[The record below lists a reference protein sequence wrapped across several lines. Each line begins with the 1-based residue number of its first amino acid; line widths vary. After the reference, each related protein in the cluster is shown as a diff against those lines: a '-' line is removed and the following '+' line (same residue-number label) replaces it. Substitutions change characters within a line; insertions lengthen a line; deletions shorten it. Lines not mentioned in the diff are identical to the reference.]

1 MSYIPVFSTNNYKIQ
16 INILYNT
23 KTAKD
28 DDVANDDSTST
39 ITNDDSLNNNFY
51 IIENMN
57 DILIE
62 EFSTKNNYDRFKANY
77 KSDDNPLYIVNDSYY
92 IDANVI
98 NTIRK
103 NNSAKFPSYNSSTN
117 VSVRKADF
125 KHLYDRF
132 KEKYEK
138 NKKTSTHDYE
148 NKLLTI
154 FKDTFKK
161 VIDSL
166 KDKKISMPRA
176 IPKIDRL
183 DYLFNNEG
191 FINNDIVGG
200 ELFHKYIQNTYDTT
214 TDMDLKE
221 ALQLFYNIANSNFAN
236 KFKYE
241 YFLSTEII
249 NNIFKI
255 IQENSSNDQ
264 SQYIYGRQKPNLNNN
279 ETKENIY
286 NKYFKY
292 VFPNKKDINNLSDPD
307 KDKILMFNNV
317 YYIIKNIYLLDNTII
332 NVTNYKV
339 SNNTQEDKKKYYISQ
354 VSLLD
359 LKDNI
364 THFEI
369 EKNKVIIYLKATLK
383 YIIENPILQIN
394 YLIDDL
400 ENVRQSFLPQS
411 NILLPKDINTNYS
424 SYDKIYI
431 HNNIKYAE
439 NTQNI
444 DSIVADARK
453 KDYIK
458 NKEELFL
465 NNKALKLFKYFF
477 KRKLKT
483 ISDDKIVEKIV
494 EKNII
499 YLIRNIFKFYNNK
512 EFKKYYIADTY
523 IEKFNN
529 NLPSDEYYSITKGT
543 TIEESDK
550 YKIIFTLFTKLSSKD
565 PTPDVPVVPAAVVPA
580 VAVPAVPA
588 AAVVPAVA
596 AVPLV
601 PLAPAVI
608 GKKIFKEIES
618 SDARLSENKIYKIN
632 VVFRCYLD
640 KTGKK
645 PTFVRTL
652 VAEQC
657 LSRAQKLDNVFT
669 DNLYKTFNL
678 PENYLYNKLA
688 NITRKQKPNIIP
700 TNKVLEN
707 KVLENKVLEN
717 KVNPYAQEDIM
728 LNKRGGKV
736 IKKYNHSKNI
746 TLKHKINENVKF
758 INNNIY
764 Q

>member
-28 DDVANDDSTST
+28 DDDVANDDSTS
-39 ITNDDSLNNNFY
+39 TNDDSLNNNFY

-62 EFSTKNNYDRFKANY
+62 EFSTKINYDWFKANY
-77 KSDDNPLYIVNDSYY
+77 KGDDNPLYIVNDSYY
-92 IDANVI
+92 LDTNVI

-103 NNSAKFPSYNSSTN
+103 NNSAKFPSYNSNTN
-117 VSVRKADF
+117 VNVRKADF

-138 NKKTSTHDYE
+138 NKKTSTPDSTPDYE
-148 NKLLTI
+148 KELLTI
-154 FKDTFKK
+154 FKNTFIKIYESKKKLPQNSSIKRTTKLENLFKNDTF
-161 VIDSL
+161 ID
-166 KDKKISMPRA
+166 D
-176 IPKIDRL
+176 
-183 DYLFNNEG
+183 
-191 FINNDIVGG
+191 DIVGG

-214 TDMDLKE
+214 TDKVLKE

-249 NNIFKI
+249 NNIFKV

-264 SQYIYGRQKPNLNNN
+264 SQYLYGRQKPNLNNN

-339 SNNTQEDKKKYYISQ
+339 SNNKQEDKKKYYISQ

-369 EKNKVIIYLKATLK
+369 EKNKVIIYLRATLK

-411 NILLPKDINTNYS
+411 NILQPKDINTNYS

-431 HNNIKYAE
+431 HNNIKYVE

-444 DSIVADARK
+444 DTIVADARR

-477 KRKLKT
+477 KRKLKS
-483 ISDDKIVEKIV
+483 ISDNDKDKIV

-512 EFKKYYIADTY
+512 QFKKYYIADTY
-523 IEKFNN
+523 IEKFDN
-529 NLPSDEYYSITKGT
+529 NLPSKEYYSITKGT

-550 YKIIFTLFTKLSSKD
+550 YEIIFTLFTKLSSKD
-565 PTPDVPVVPAAVVPA
+565 PTPDVPVVPAAA
-580 VAVPAVPA
+580 AIVPA
-588 AAVVPAVA
+588 AA
-596 AVPLV
+596 
-601 PLAPAVI
+601 AVI

-657 LSRAQKLDNVFT
+657 LSRAQKLDNAFT
-669 DNLYKTFNL
+669 DSLYKTFNL

-688 NITRKQKPNIIP
+688 NITRKQKPNVVP
-700 TNKVLEN
+700 TNKVLENKVLEN

-717 KVNPYAQEDIM
+717 KVNPYPQEDIM

-736 IKKYNHSKNI
+736 IKKYNHNKNI
-746 TLKHKINENVKF
+746 TLKHKNNENVKF

>member
-39 ITNDDSLNNNFY
+39 STNDDSLNNNFY

-62 EFSTKNNYDRFKANY
+62 EFSTKINYDWFKANY
-77 KSDDNPLYIVNDSYY
+77 KGDDNPLYIVNDSYY

-103 NNSAKFPSYNSSTN
+103 NNSAKFPSYNSNTN
-117 VSVRKADF
+117 LNVRKADF

-138 NKKTSTHDYE
+138 NKKTSTSDSTPDYE
-148 NKLLTI
+148 NKLFTI
-154 FKDTFKK
+154 FKDTFIKIYESKK
-161 VIDSL
+161 KLPPNNSIKRTKNL
-166 KDKKISMPRA
+166 EN
-176 IPKIDRL
+176 
-183 DYLFNNEG
+183 LFKNDT
-191 FINNDIVGG
+191 FIEDDIVGN

-214 TDMDLKE
+214 IDKVLKE
-221 ALQLFYNIANSNFAN
+221 ALQLFYNIANSNFAY

-249 NNIFKI
+249 NNIFKV

-264 SQYIYGRQKPNLNNN
+264 SQYMYGRQKPNLNNN

-292 VFPNKKDINNLSDPD
+292 VFPNNKDINNLSDPD

-339 SNNTQEDKKKYYISQ
+339 SNNKQEEKKKYYISQ

-444 DSIVADARK
+444 NSIVADARR

-465 NNKALKLFKYFF
+465 NTKALKLFKYFF
-477 KRKLKT
+477 KRKLKDG
-483 ISDDKIVEKIV
+483 SDIKII

-512 EFKKYYIADTY
+512 QFKKYYIADTY
-523 IEKFNN
+523 IEKFDN
-529 NLPSDEYYSITKGT
+529 NLPSKEYYSITKGT

-550 YKIIFTLFTKLSSKD
+550 YEIIFTLFTKLSSKD
-565 PTPDVPVVPAAVVPA
+565 PTPDVSVVP
-580 VAVPAVPA
+580 AVPAVP
-588 AAVVPAVA
+588 VTP
-596 AVPLV
+596 
-601 PLAPAVI
+601 VI
-608 GKKIFKEIES
+608 GKRIYKEIES

-657 LSRAQKLDNVFT
+657 LSRAQELDNAFT
-669 DNLYKTFNL
+669 DTLYKTFNL

-688 NITRKQKPNIIP
+688 NITRKQKPNVVP

-717 KVNPYAQEDIM
+717 KVNPYTQEDIM

-736 IKKYNHSKNI
+736 IKKYNHNKNI

>member
-28 DDVANDDSTST
+28 DDVANDDNTTTSN
-39 ITNDDSLNNNFY
+39 NDDSLNNNFY

-62 EFSTKNNYDRFKANY
+62 EFSTKNNYDYFKANY
-77 KSDDNPLYIVNDSYY
+77 IGNDNPLYIVNDSYY
-92 IDANVI
+92 LDTNVI

-117 VSVRKADF
+117 VNVRKADF

-138 NKKTSTHDYE
+138 NKKTSTPDYE
-148 NKLLTI
+148 KELLTI

-161 VIDSL
+161 VFDSL

-176 IPKIDRL
+176 IPKIDKL
-183 DYLFNNEG
+183 EYLFTNDG

-214 TDMDLKE
+214 TDKVLKE

-249 NNIFKI
+249 NNIFKV

-264 SQYIYGRQKPNLNNN
+264 SQYLYGRQKPNLNNN

-339 SNNTQEDKKKYYISQ
+339 SNNKQEDKKKYYISQ

-411 NILLPKDINTNYS
+411 NILQPKDINTNYS

-431 HNNIKYAE
+431 HNDIKYVE

-444 DSIVADARK
+444 DTIVADARR

-477 KRKLKT
+477 KRKQKSVL
-483 ISDDKIVEKIV
+483 DKIV

-499 YLIRNIFKFYNNK
+499 YLIRNVFKFYNNK
-512 EFKKYYIADTY
+512 QFKKYYIADTY
-523 IEKFNN
+523 IEKFDN
-529 NLPSDEYYSITKGT
+529 NLPSNEYYSITKGT

-550 YKIIFTLFTKLSSKD
+550 YKIIFNLFTKLSSKD
-565 PTPDVPVVPAAVVPA
+565 PTP
-580 VAVPAVPA
+580 AVPA
-588 AAVVPAVA
+588 AAA
-596 AVPLV
+596 A
-601 PLAPAVI
+601 AAAVI
-608 GKKIFKEIES
+608 GKSIFKEIES
-618 SDARLSENKIYKIN
+618 SDARLSENKIYRIN

-657 LSRAQKLDNVFT
+657 LSRAQRLDNAFT
-669 DNLYKTFNL
+669 DSLYKTFNL

-688 NITRKQKPNIIP
+688 NITRKQKPNVVP
-700 TNKVLEN
+700 TNKVLENKVLEN

-728 LNKRGGKV
+728 LNKKGGKV
-736 IKKYNHSKNI
+736 IKKYNHNKNI
-746 TLKHKINENVKF
+746 TLKHKNSENVKF

>member
-28 DDVANDDSTST
+28 DDVANDDSNS
-39 ITNDDSLNNNFY
+39 TNDDSLNNNFY

-62 EFSTKNNYDRFKANY
+62 EFSTKNNYDYFKANY
-77 KSDDNPLYIVNDSYY
+77 KGDDNPLYIVNDSYY
-92 IDANVI
+92 LDTNVI

-117 VSVRKADF
+117 VNVRKADF

-138 NKKTSTHDYE
+138 NKKTSTPDYE
-148 NKLLTI
+148 KELLTI
-154 FKDTFKK
+154 FKNTFIK

-166 KDKKISMPRA
+166 KDKKISMPKA
-176 IPKIDRL
+176 IPRINNL
-183 DYLFNNEG
+183 DYLFKNEG
-191 FINNDIVGG
+191 FIDNDIVGG

-214 TDMDLKE
+214 TDKVLKE

-249 NNIFKI
+249 NNIFKV

-264 SQYIYGRQKPNLNNN
+264 SQYLYGRQKPNLNNN

-332 NVTNYKV
+332 NVTNYRV
-339 SNNTQEDKKKYYISQ
+339 SNNKQEDKKKYYISQ

-411 NILLPKDINTNYS
+411 NILQPKDINTNYS

-444 DSIVADARK
+444 DTIVADARK

-477 KRKLKT
+477 KRQLKDVSNR
-483 ISDDKIVEKIV
+483 IIEKNII

-523 IEKFNN
+523 IQNFKN
-529 NLPSDEYYSITKGT
+529 NLPSEEYYSITKGN
-543 TIEESDK
+543 TIENSNK
-550 YKIIFTLFTKLSSKD
+550 YTIILDLFKKLSTKD
-565 PTPDVPVVPAAVVPA
+565 PTPAPSASVVETS
-580 VAVPAVPA
+580 
-588 AAVVPAVA
+588 
-596 AVPLV
+596 
-601 PLAPAVI
+601 
-608 GKKIFKEIES
+608 IFKEIES

-657 LSRAQKLDNVFT
+657 LSRAQRLDNAFT
-669 DNLYKTFNL
+669 DSLYKTFNL

-688 NITRKQKPNIIP
+688 NITRKQKPNVVP
-700 TNKVLEN
+700 TNKVLENKVLENKVLEN

-717 KVNPYAQEDIM
+717 KVNPYPQEDIM
-728 LNKRGGKV
+728 LNKKGGKV
-736 IKKYNHSKNI
+736 IKKYNHNKNI
-746 TLKHKINENVKF
+746 TLKHKNSENVKF
-758 INNNIY
+758 INNIY

>member
-28 DDVANDDSTST
+28 DDVANDDSNS
-39 ITNDDSLNNNFY
+39 TNDDSLNNNFY

-62 EFSTKNNYDRFKANY
+62 EFSTKINYDWFKASY

-117 VSVRKADF
+117 VNVRKADF

-138 NKKTSTHDYE
+138 NKKTSTPDYE
-148 NKLLTI
+148 KELLTI
-154 FKDTFKK
+154 FKVTFKK
-161 VIDSL
+161 VVDSL
-166 KDKKISMPRA
+166 KDKKISMPKA

-191 FINNDIVGG
+191 FIDNDIVGG

-214 TDMDLKE
+214 TDKVLKE

-249 NNIFKI
+249 NNIFKV

-264 SQYIYGRQKPNLNNN
+264 SQYLYGRQKPNLNNN

-444 DSIVADARK
+444 DTIVADARK

-483 ISDDKIVEKIV
+483 ISDNDKDKIV

-512 EFKKYYIADTY
+512 QFKKYYIADTY
-523 IEKFNN
+523 IEKFDN
-529 NLPSDEYYSITKGT
+529 NLPSKEYYSITKGT

-550 YKIIFTLFTKLSSKD
+550 YEIIFTLFTKLSSKD
-565 PTPDVPVVPAAVVPA
+565 PTPDVP
-580 VAVPAVPA
+580 A
-588 AAVVPAVA
+588 AA
-596 AVPLV
+596 
-601 PLAPAVI
+601 APAVI
-608 GKKIFKEIES
+608 EKKIFKEIES

-657 LSRAQKLDNVFT
+657 LSRAQKLDNAFT
-669 DNLYKTFNL
+669 DSLYKTFNL

-688 NITRKQKPNIIP
+688 NITRKQKPNVVP

-717 KVNPYAQEDIM
+717 KVNPYPQEDIM
-728 LNKRGGKV
+728 LNKKGGKV
-736 IKKYNHSKNI
+736 IKKYNHNKNI
-746 TLKHKINENVKF
+746 TLKHKNSENVKF

>member
-707 KVLENKVLEN
+707 KVLENKV
-717 KVNPYAQEDIM
+717 NPYAQEDIM

>member
-1 MSYIPVFSTNNYKIQ
+1 
-16 INILYNT
+16 
-23 KTAKD
+23 
-28 DDVANDDSTST
+28 
-39 ITNDDSLNNNFY
+39 
-51 IIENMN
+51 
-57 DILIE
+57 
-62 EFSTKNNYDRFKANY
+62 
-77 KSDDNPLYIVNDSYY
+77 
-92 IDANVI
+92 
-98 NTIRK
+98 
-103 NNSAKFPSYNSSTN
+103 
-117 VSVRKADF
+117 
-125 KHLYDRF
+125 
-132 KEKYEK
+132 
-138 NKKTSTHDYE
+138 
-148 NKLLTI
+148 
-154 FKDTFKK
+154 
-161 VIDSL
+161 
-166 KDKKISMPRA
+166 
-176 IPKIDRL
+176 
-183 DYLFNNEG
+183 
-191 FINNDIVGG
+191 
-200 ELFHKYIQNTYDTT
+200 
-214 TDMDLKE
+214 
-221 ALQLFYNIANSNFAN
+221 
-236 KFKYE
+236 
-241 YFLSTEII
+241 
-249 NNIFKI
+249 
-255 IQENSSNDQ
+255 
-264 SQYIYGRQKPNLNNN
+264 
-279 ETKENIY
+279 
-286 NKYFKY
+286 
-292 VFPNKKDINNLSDPD
+292 
-307 KDKILMFNNV
+307 
-317 YYIIKNIYLLDNTII
+317 
-332 NVTNYKV
+332 
-339 SNNTQEDKKKYYISQ
+339 
-354 VSLLD
+354 
-359 LKDNI
+359 
-364 THFEI
+364 
-369 EKNKVIIYLKATLK
+369 
-383 YIIENPILQIN
+383 
-394 YLIDDL
+394 
-400 ENVRQSFLPQS
+400 LPQS

-444 DSIVADARK
+444 DTIVADARR

-477 KRKLKT
+477 KRQLKDV
-483 ISDDKIVEKIV
+483 SDKDKDKNKIV

-512 EFKKYYIADTY
+512 QFKKYYIADTY
-523 IEKFNN
+523 IEKFDN
-529 NLPSDEYYSITKGT
+529 NLPSKEYYSITKGT

-550 YKIIFTLFTKLSSKD
+550 YEIIFTLFTKLSSKD
-565 PTPDVPVVPAAVVPA
+565 PTPDVPAAVVPAAVVPA
-580 VAVPAVPA
+580 AAAVPA
-588 AAVVPAVA
+588 
-596 AVPLV
+596 V

-608 GKKIFKEIES
+608 RKKIFKEIES

-717 KVNPYAQEDIM
+717 KVLENKVLENKVLENKVNPYAQEDIM

>member
-1 MSYIPVFSTNNYKIQ
+1 MSYNPVFSTNNYKIQ

-28 DDVANDDSTST
+28 DDVANDDNTTTS
-39 ITNDDSLNNNFY
+39 TNDDSLDNNFY

-62 EFSTKNNYDRFKANY
+62 EFSTKINYDYFKANY
-77 KSDDNPLYIVNDSYY
+77 NGDDNPLYIVNDSYY
-92 IDANVI
+92 LDTNVI
-98 NTIRK
+98 NNIRK

-117 VSVRKADF
+117 INVRKADF

-132 KEKYEK
+132 KEKYDRFKEKYEK
-138 NKKTSTHDYE
+138 NKKTSTSDSTPDYE

-166 KDKKISMPRA
+166 KDKKISMPKK
-176 IPKIDRL
+176 IPDIVNL
-183 DYLFNNEG
+183 EYLFTNED
-191 FINNDIVGG
+191 FIGNDIVGG
-200 ELFHKYIQNTYDTT
+200 ELFYKYIQNTYDTT
-214 TDMDLKE
+214 TDKVLKE
-221 ALQLFYNIANSNFAN
+221 ALQLFYNIANSNIAN

-264 SQYIYGRQKPNLNNN
+264 SQYPYGRQKPNLNNN

-339 SNNTQEDKKKYYISQ
+339 SNNKQEDKKKYYISQ

-431 HNNIKYAE
+431 HNNIKYVE

-444 DSIVADARK
+444 DTIVADARK

-483 ISDDKIVEKIV
+483 VSDKIV

-512 EFKKYYIADTY
+512 EFKKHYIADTY
-523 IEKFNN
+523 IQKFDND
-529 NLPSDEYYSITKGT
+529 LPSNEYYSITKGN
-543 TIEESDK
+543 TIEDSDK
-550 YKIIFTLFTKLSSKD
+550 YKIILNLLTKLSTKD
-565 PTPDVPVVPAAVVPA
+565 P
-580 VAVPAVPA
+580 
-588 AAVVPAVA
+588 
-596 AVPLV
+596 VPLV
-601 PLAPAVI
+601 SVV
-608 GKKIFKEIES
+608 GKSIFKKIES

-657 LSRAQKLDNVFT
+657 LSRAQRLDNAFT
-669 DNLYKTFNL
+669 DSLYKTFNL

-688 NITRKQKPNIIP
+688 NITRKQKPNVVP

-717 KVNPYAQEDIM
+717 KVNPYTQEDIM
-728 LNKRGGKV
+728 LNKKGGKV
-736 IKKYNHSKNI
+736 IKKYNHSKII
-746 TLKHKINENVKF
+746 TLKHKNSENVKF